1 MLFIL
6 NRQHSILKLKILMTC
21 SGLERKKSRWQHQA
35 SKDIEKAIEHFLH
48 ATILTFG
55 EGVQAPCT
63 CICIII
69 RILQTL
75 GGFHAGAVV
84 QVKQI
89 AAALARSKGSEE
101 SEATSQ
107 LFGKL
112 SLTLQR
118 CNAMMLSSR
127 QQDSD
132 FVPPEIDGIMW
143 FFDINCPNFS

>member
-1 MLFIL
+1 M
-6 NRQHSILKLKILMTC
+6 
-21 SGLERKKSRWQHQA
+21 
-35 SKDIEKAIEHFLH
+35 
-48 ATILTFG
+48 
-55 EGVQAPCT
+55 
-63 CICIII
+63 
-69 RILQTL
+69 
-75 GGFHAGAVV
+75 
-84 QVKQI
+84 KQI

-107 LFGKL
+107 LFGKF

-143 FFDINCPNFS
+143 FFDISIVQTFRNTRFLLLVSDHYII